1 MNGAPCLLQSTLI
14 ATWFAWC
21 CACNVLH
28 GWLQCAASA
37 LLHSYA
43 HVHTHYTHM
52 YAACTNVIF
61 RLCTPHLSVQGPVGT
76 NGKTLTHSLFL
87 QACRLHSW
95 KQAQMGENK
104 HVNAHIITHTPN
116 TNGHAC
122 MYTSSNM
129 AVCLVSDQL
138 YSKKG
143 FWMIRL
149 QNPKTKSRERLW
161 LWQIRYA

>member
-21 CACNVLH
+21 CACSVLH

-52 YAACTNVIF
+52 YAVCTNVIF

-104 HVNAHIITHTPN
+104 HVNAHIITYTCPIQMDMHVCTHLLIWLYVWCL
-116 TNGHAC
+116 TNCIARKDFGWFDC
-122 MYTSSNM
+122 KIQKQSQGKN
-129 AVCLVSDQL
+129 CGCG
-138 YSKKG
+138 K
-143 FWMIRL
+143 
-149 QNPKTKSRERLW
+149 
-161 LWQIRYA
+161 